1 MTTSLTVARYS
12 APAPRRP
19 GRPRRLRVT
28 RRGAALLVRWRA
40 APGARAYA
48 VTVRARNAPAILRV
62 TRRRSVRIRGLAR
75 HARGTV
81 LVGGLRAGTRTGP
94 QARRRI
100 PRRAAAKSG

>member
-81 LVGGLRAGTRTGP
+81 LVGGLRTGTRTGP
-94 QARRRI
+94 QARRPI